1 MSSLFMD
8 FQQDEEF
15 DNFIESFF
23 VSDAVDVTI
32 YDDNSQIAFQTNWAN
47 DEVEDVGRSTAKSSK
62 NIKKNPVNLLIGMF
76 QLHQ

>member
-23 VSDAVDVTI
+23 VSYAVDAT
-32 YDDNSQIAFQTNWAN
+32 DNCQIAFQTNWAN